1 MRIKVTK
8 GKRDDRFFAAHKK
21 TLRKLEVEFYRVVRE
36 AFKELAV
43 LLMKNTRSAK
53 GKTPTAK
60 VNNWIDWDAWMEHE
74 ELRYKPELL
83 KMFAA
88 GGAFAFRIKKAAF
101 STSADSRS
109 NFTSFNAA
117 ATSVEKQ
124 EAFDPITTEAVKWA
138 ELHAA
143 AMVVEITKATREGL
157 KQIIVDFI
165 PEGKN
170 LWNYQKAIRPL
181 VGLIEKHVMAV
192 ANFEARLLEEGIPAD
207 KVARLVERKAAKLQ
221 RWREQTIART
231 ETANAQ
237 LRGQVEGY
245 RQLGFTKLKRIEDP
259 DCCDEC
265 NEIQGEIYDIDDAEA
280 IGTIHPNCEGTWV
293 PHSGG

>member
-88 GGAFAFRIKKAAF
+88 GG
-101 STSADSRS
+101 D
-109 NFTSFNAA
+109 
-117 ATSVEKQ
+117 
-124 EAFDPITTEAVKWA
+124 
-138 ELHAA
+138 
-143 AMVVEITKATREGL
+143 G
-157 KQIIVDFI
+157 
-165 PEGKN
+165 
-170 LWNYQKAIRPL
+170 
-181 VGLIEKHVMAV
+181 
-192 ANFEARLLEEGIPAD
+192 
-207 KVARLVERKAAKLQ
+207 
-221 RWREQTIART
+221 
-231 ETANAQ
+231 
-237 LRGQVEGY
+237 
-245 RQLGFTKLKRIEDP
+245 
-259 DCCDEC
+259 
-265 NEIQGEIYDIDDAEA
+265 
-280 IGTIHPNCEGTWV
+280 
-293 PHSGG
+293 